1 MKIRTQTTSLPHLRV
16 SRAPANWDTA
26 SDPATW
32 AWESVPALPPFVLA
46 DGSGPALQQTTVRA
60 CWDAQA
66 LYIRFD
72 CQDRDIW
79 GAYTR
84 RDDPIY
90 DEEAVEVFIAPGSA
104 APVRYYEFE
113 VSPNGVLL
121 DALIDNKTSRRADL
135 RADFTWDC
143 PGLRWWAGRDD
154 PAGRWW
160 AALAIPWA
168 AIGPP
173 GPPAAIWRANFYRIE
188 RPRDAAPEF
197 SCWSPTYTNPPDF
210 HRPGYFGI
218 LEFGD

>member
-1 MKIRTQTTSLPHLRV
+1 
-16 SRAPANWDTA
+16 
-26 SDPATW
+26 
-32 AWESVPALPPFVLA
+32 VPALPPFVVA
-46 DGSGPALQQTTVRA
+46 DGSGPALQQTIARA
-60 CWDAQA
+60 CWDAKA
-66 LYIRFD
+66 LYIRLD

-113 VSPNGVLL
+113 ISPNGVLL
-121 DALIDNKTSRRADL
+121 DALVDNPTSRRADL
-135 RADFTWDC
+135 HADITWDC

-154 PAGRWW
+154 PVGRWW

-168 AIGPP
+168 AIGSP
-173 GPPAAIWRANFYRIE
+173 GTPAATWRANFYRIE

-197 SCWSPTYTNPPDF
+197 SCWSPTYTEPADF
-210 HRPGYFGI
+210 HRPAYFGI
-218 LEFGD
+218 LEIRD